1 MLKNVQKMGKER
13 KLIKAAEPPEPP
25 EPPEHNLLLD

>member
-25 EPPEHNLLLD
+25 EHNLLLD